1 MYGLAG
7 LQNDIKMRYFKSA
20 AKIGFM
26 HAGSQLLFAVYC
38 QSPKVDS

>member
-7 LQNDIKMRYFKSA
+7 LQNDIKNALFQKCG
-20 AKIGFM
+20 KDWFM
-26 HAGSQLLFAVYC
+26 HAGSQLLFEVYC